1 MSEKRF
7 KLITPLGTR
16 LGLTDISIKDTQKDY
31 YYNTKEMV
39 VDLLNRLSE
48 ENEQL
53 RKKNKQIG
61 FLKRD
66 LFILLNLIKDNP
78 MEHNLDYIKI
88 KERWE

>member
-7 KLITPLGTR
+7 KLIKPLGTR

-31 YYNTKEMV
+31 YYTTKEMV

-53 RKKNKQIG
+53 AEENEQLRQQSDIVRSKNIRLQEKLD
-61 FLKRD
+61 LK
-66 LFILLNLIKDNP
+66 
-78 MEHNLDYIKI
+78 EVVHYY
-88 KERWE
+88 E